1 MEIKRTLAGTVLTAL
16 AVVCGQVAGQGT
28 LQTPPTAAAPQTPP
42 PQGGTPPPGG
52 RGQGR
57 GRAEF
62 PAQQR
67 EPADPALI
75 EKGKTLYEINCRA
88 CHGADLRG
96 GDIGG
101 PNLLRSQL
109 VLNDQHGEL
118 ILPVVKNGR
127 MNPGQPVMPPLPL
140 SEDEVKAIAE
150 YIHSVAATM
159 QRQGSPPPGAEV
171 ELNIVVGDAKAGQA
185 YFASKCAS
193 CHSPTGDLQGLASR
207 ISNPLQLQNHW
218 ITGGGISGR
227 GGRGG
232 GAGDDG
238 QKVMVTVT
246 PPSGPKVEGALER
259 IDDFIVVLKTADGT
273 HRSFTRNGDVP
284 KVEIR
289 DPLEA
294 HRKLLTV
301 YTDKD
306 IHDVT
311 AYLVTLK

>member
-1 MEIKRTLAGTVLTAL
+1 MEIKRTLAGTVLTLL
-16 AVVCGQVAGQGT
+16 AILVGQIVGQGT
-28 LQTPPTAAAPQTPP
+28 PQTPPAAGTPQPPP
-42 PQGGTPPPGG
+42 PQGGAPTGG

-57 GRAEF
+57 GGGRAEF

-67 EPADPALI
+67 QLADPAVV

-118 ILPVVKNGR
+118 ILPIVKNGR
-127 MNPGQPVMPPLPL
+127 MNPGMPVMPPLPL
-140 SEDEVKAIAE
+140 PEDDVKAVAE

-171 ELNIVVGDAKAGQA
+171 ELNILVGDAKAGQA
-185 YFASKCAS
+185 YFASKCSS
-193 CHSPTGDLQGLASR
+193 CHSAEGDLKGIGERMANALA
-207 ISNPLQLQNHW
+207 LQNHW
-218 ITGGGISGR
+218 ITGGGGGR

-232 GAGDDG
+232 GDR
-238 QKVMVTVT
+238 KPVMVTVT
-246 PPSGPKVEGALER
+246 PASGAKVEGRLDR
-259 IDDFIVVLKTADGT
+259 IDDFIVVLTTTDGAQ
-273 HRSFTRNGDVP
+273 RSFTRTGDVP

-289 DPLEA
+289 DPLEG
-294 HRKLLTV
+294 HRNLLTV

>member
-1 MEIKRTLAGTVLTAL
+1 MEITRTLAGTLLAAL
-16 AVVCGQVAGQGT
+16 AVLGGHVAGAGT
-28 LQTPPTAAAPQTPP
+28 TQTPPAAGAPQTPP
-42 PQGGTPPPGG
+42 QGQTPGG

-57 GRAEF
+57 GGGRAEF

-67 EPADPALI
+67 TLADPAII

-88 CHGADLRG
+88 CHGGDLRG

-127 MNPGQPVMPPLPL
+127 SNPGMPVMPPLPL
-140 SEDEVKAIAE
+140 PEDDVKAIAE
-150 YIHSVAATM
+150 YVHSVAFTM
-159 QRQGSPPPGAEV
+159 QRQGGPPPGQEV
-171 ELNIVVGDAKAGQA
+171 ELNIVVGDAKAGQT
-185 YFASKCAS
+185 YFAAKCAS
-193 CHSPTGDLQGLASR
+193 CHSPTGDLQGIATKLA
-207 ISNPLQLQNHW
+207 NPLLLQNHW
-218 ITGGGISGR
+218 ITGGRSSGR

-232 GAGDDG
+232 GESDR
-238 QKVMVTVT
+238 QQVMVSVAA
-246 PPSGPKVEGALER
+246 PNGPKVEGRLDR
-259 IDDFIVVLKTADGT
+259 IDDFIVVLTTADGRQ
-273 HRSFTRNGDVP
+273 RSFTRNGDVP

-289 DPLEA
+289 DPLET
-294 HRKLLTV
+294 HRNLLTV